1 VGKMISISSKY
12 ILGED
17 EEINQGLTVF
27 DKVSRNFSDDLN
39 ASVI

>member
-12 ILGED
+12 TLVED
-17 EEINQGLTVF
+17 EGINQGLTVF
-27 DKVSRNFSDDLN
+27 DKASRNFSDDLN